1 MSASIRPATFE
12 DRYRLYLDESG
23 DHVYRATSEVAH
35 RFLGLL
41 GCWFNNADY
50 LQFHESLED
59 LKRRHFH
66 HHPDNPVILHR
77 EDIIN
82 KRRVFKV
89 LQDAQKRAQFD
100 ADLLDV
106 IQAAKFRIVVV
117 VIDKAALRA
126 AYGESAG
133 HPYHLG
139 LGFLL
144 QRFAGY
150 LNHIN
155 RVGDVIAEAR
165 GGNED
170 ALLKDS
176 YTRVYERGIW
186 GVTSAEFFQSAL
198 TSRQLKLRE
207 KKANISGLQLADLL
221 AHPAKQW
228 VLRYYGVINETSAPF
243 AERLMKIVEAKFNR
257 QLYNNRLEGYGFVL
271 YPKK

>member
-1 MSASIRPATFE
+1 MTDSSRPSTFE
-12 DRYRLYLDESG
+12 DRFRLYLDESG
-23 DHVYRATSEVAH
+23 DHVYRATEESAH

-41 GCWFNNADY
+41 GCWFKNSDY
-50 LQFHESLED
+50 LQFHEALED
-59 LKRRHFH
+59 FKKRHFH

-82 KRRVFKV
+82 KRRVFKI
-89 LQDAQKRAQFD
+89 LQDDEKRAKFD
-100 ADLLDV
+100 ADLLNV
-106 IQAAKFRIVVV
+106 IQSVDFRVVTV

-126 AYGESAG
+126 SYGECAG
-133 HPYHLG
+133 HPYHIG

-150 LNHIN
+150 LNRIN
-155 RVGDVIAEAR
+155 RMGDVMAEAR
-165 GGNED
+165 GGKED
-170 ALLKDS
+170 DLLKDS
-176 YTRVYERGIW
+176 YTRVYEHGAW

-207 KKANISGLQLADLL
+207 KKTNISGLQLADLI
-221 AHPAKQW
+221 AHPAKLW
-228 VLRYYGVINETSAPF
+228 VLRYYWLLNEVPAPF
-243 AERLMKIVEAKFNR
+243 AKRLMQIVEEKFNR